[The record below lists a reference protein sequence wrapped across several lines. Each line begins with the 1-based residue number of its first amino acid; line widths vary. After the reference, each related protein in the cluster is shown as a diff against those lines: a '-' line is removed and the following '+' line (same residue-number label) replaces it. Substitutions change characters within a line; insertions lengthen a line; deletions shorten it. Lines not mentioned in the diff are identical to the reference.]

1 MNKAI
6 VLIAIVV
13 CLFQF
18 SSCKDEEVPPAIIS
32 FSKLTSTVSEGVG
45 VASIKIMLDKAAPGD
60 IEVSFTLLGSAQVS
74 SDYTTTGLV
83 KIPNGSLEGELMINI
98 IDDAIFEFD
107 PEVEIVLGE
116 ALQITLSGVS
126 GNGKLSE
133 IPDDLNHLLI
143 IQENDP
149 VARSLTIRLS
159 WDAGDATPGPG
170 DVDMDLILFFIDPSG
185 NASILAA
192 ANSIGT
198 NFEAIAVG
206 TPAPDGIY
214 GLAYRYF
221 EGSSNSVTFTATFTS
236 ENGTLPGGGTTASFT
251 GLYTQAN
258 VNGDISE
265 GATVEIVQTF
275 EKKGL
280 NYTTISGITIPA
292 TGSRGRGISGIAP
305 KR

>member
-1 MNKAI
+1 MNKFI
-6 VLIAIVV
+6 FLIAFIVIV
-13 CLFQF
+13 FQF
-18 SSCKDEEVPPAIIS
+18 SSCKDEEVSPAIIS
-32 FSKLTSTVSEGVG
+32 FSKITSTVSEGVG
-45 VASIKIMLDKAAPGD
+45 TASIAIKLDKAAPGE
-60 IEVSFTLLGSAQVS
+60 IEVSFTLLGTAQAN

-83 KIPNGSLEGELMINI
+83 KIPSGSLEGVLMIDI
-98 IDDAIFEFD
+98 IDDAVFEFD
-107 PEVEIVLGE
+107 PEVEIVFGE

-133 IPDDLNHLLI
+133 SSDDLNHLLI

-149 VARSLTIRLS
+149 VARSLTIGLS
-159 WDAGDATPGPG
+159 WDAGDMTPG

-192 ANSIGT
+192 ANSIGI

-221 EGSSNSVTFTATFTS
+221 EGSSDNVTFTATFTA
-236 ENGTLPGGGTTASFT
+236 ENGTLPGGGSTTSFT

-258 VNGDISE
+258 VNGDMSE
-265 GATVEIVQTF
+265 NATVEIVQTF

-280 NYTTISGITIPA
+280 NYIAISAITIPA
-292 TGSRGRGISGIAP
+292 TGSRGKGLLGIAP
-305 KR
+305 QR

>member
-1 MNKAI
+1 MNKVI
-6 VLIAIVV
+6 VFIAIIV
-13 CLFQF
+13 CVFQF

-45 VASIKIMLDKAAPGD
+45 TVSIAIKLDKAAPGD
-60 IEVSFTLLGSAQVS
+60 IEVSFTFLGTAQAN
-74 SDYTTTGLV
+74 SDYTTTGMV
-83 KIPNGSLEGELMINI
+83 KIPSGSLEGELMINI
-98 IDDAIFEFD
+98 IDDAVFEFD
-107 PEVEIVLGE
+107 PEVKTVYGE

-133 IPDDLNHLLI
+133 TPDDLNHLLI

-159 WDAGDATPGPG
+159 WDAGDTTPG
-170 DVDMDLILFFIDPSG
+170 DVDMDLILFSIDASG
-185 NASILAA
+185 NAKIEAA

-221 EGSSNSVTFTATFTS
+221 EGSSDNLTFTATFTA
-236 ENGTLPGGGTTASFT
+236 ENGTLPGGGTTAAFS
-251 GLYTQAN
+251 GVYTQAN

-265 GATVEIVQTF
+265 GATVEVVQTF

-292 TGSRGRGISGIAP
+292 TGSRGKGILGIDP